1 MSTPGTATAKT
12 ILYRKTV
19 CFGLA
24 SQAIN
29 FATAAS
35 LGHRVQVS
43 IPVDLM
49 NKYFYWVRNNNFAS
63 PVGRFRN
70 ADPAGVDTFSA
81 SLAEAFNGDYT
92 DLDGVAKGLNF
103 SSSALDMDN
112 NLKRHADGNSAN
124 DLVMAY
130 LMFKCFGSSAYD
142 PTDIIYNLEDAFGM
156 LTSEQLADAIKDS
169 LLIEDGKANAVTA
182 TSPASLNKGEVDAMF
197 RGFLAADPMRYFKD
211 GKQIEGLFETTATE
225 DYEGNWCFT
234 VGDKIEVPLQLVFTE
249 AVNVLSV
256 QDNVA
261 NPSSST
267 PDQVYTN
274 VIEGEAGYAQGSG
287 TPVGSAAATAAKK
300 NVIPIR
306 LQIVCA
312 APSVTGGS
320 TGSSAFDAT
329 SRPALQFAAQANAIF
344 YTHANYDV
352 QTAIVAMAAGG
363 SGTYRYEITPAV
375 SGVAMNEDTGI
386 VTFTPSG
393 QAASTNSVTV
403 KLWDKVV
410 YTADPLTV
418 ALTKD
423 IKITLDAGEV
433 AAAGPTAITLTAA
446 GLRAVTS
453 NTSYTFTNASGS
465 NGLINYIDASGLP
478 VGTPDNAVANGASV
492 TLTSPAGAV
501 NAVFSI

>member
-1 MSTPGTATAKT
+1 MSTPGTARAQT

-24 SQAIN
+24 NQQIN

-49 NKYFYWVRNNNFAS
+49 NQYFYWTRDEGVVS
-63 PVGRFRN
+63 PVGRFTN
-70 ADPAGVDTFSA
+70 APSGVPTFNA
-81 SLAEAFNGDYT
+81 SLVAAFNGDYT

-112 NLKRHADGNSAN
+112 NLKRDVRGNSAN

-142 PTDIIYNLEDAFGM
+142 PTDIIYNLEDAFNM

-169 LLIEDGKANAVTA
+169 LLVEDGKAALVTP
-182 TSPASLNKGEVDAMF
+182 TSAAGLNKGEVDAMF
-197 RGFLAADPMRYFKD
+197 RGFLAADPMRYFKN
-211 GKQIEGLFETTATE
+211 GTQIEGLFETTVNQ

-234 VGDKIEVPLQLVFTE
+234 IGDKIEVPLQLVFTE

-256 QDNVA
+256 QDNIA

-267 PDQVYTN
+267 PDEVYTN
-274 VIEGEAGYAQGSG
+274 IIEGEANYAVGSG
-287 TPVGSAAATAAKK
+287 TPAGTAAATAAKK

-312 APSVTGGS
+312 APSVAGGS
-320 TGSSAFDAT
+320 TGSSAVASTD
-329 SRPALQFAAQANAIF
+329 RPLLQVAAKANAIF
-344 YTHANYDV
+344 YTHANYDE

-363 SGTYRYEITPAV
+363 SGAYNYTYAPAV
-375 SGVAMNEDTGI
+375 AGATMNLLTGVL
-386 VTFTPSG
+386 TFAPSG
-393 QAASTNSVTV
+393 QAASRTAVVVTI
-403 KLWDKVV
+403 KDAADL
-410 YTADPLTV
+410 TAAGVTANV
-418 ALTKD
+418 N
-423 IKITLDAGEV
+423 ITLDAGDV
-433 AAAGPTAITLTAA
+433 TSTTFTLTTGNYPIMNSPVTA
-446 GLRAVTS
+446 GT
-453 NTSYTFTNASGS
+453 TYTFVNNYTSTAFVTFKDINNETLGS
-465 NGLINYIDASGLP
+465 VSSISVGLNG
-478 VGTPDNAVANGASV
+478 
-492 TLTSPAGAV
+492 TLAAPTGAV
-501 NAVFSI
+501 SVIFA

>member
-1 MSTPGTATAKT
+1 MSTPGTARAQT

-24 SQAIN
+24 NQTIN
-29 FATAAS
+29 FATAGS

-49 NKYFYWVRNNNFAS
+49 NKYFYWVRDEDVVS

-70 ADPAGVDTFSA
+70 APSGVDTFA
-81 SLAEAFNGDYT
+81 AMLAEAFNGDYT

-112 NLKRHADGNSAN
+112 NLKRDAGGNSAN

-169 LLIEDGKANAVTA
+169 LLVEEAKAAAVTP
-182 TSPASLNKGEVDAMF
+182 TTEASFNKGEVDAMF

-211 GKQIEGLFETTATE
+211 GTQIAGLFETTVSD
-225 DYEGNWCFT
+225 DYSGNWCFT
-234 VGDKIEVPLQLVFTE
+234 VGDKIEIPLQLVFT
-249 AVNVLSV
+249 APVNVLSV

-267 PDQVYTN
+267 PDDVYTN
-274 VIEGEAGYAQGSG
+274 FIEGEAGYAVGSG
-287 TPVGSAAATAAKK
+287 TPVGTAAATAAKK

-312 APSVTGGS
+312 APIGTS
-320 TGSSAFDAT
+320 TGSSAVDPG
-329 SRPALQFAAQANAIF
+329 SSPALQFAAQANAIF

-410 YTADPLTV
+410 YTANNAAV

-433 AAAGPTAITLTAA
+433 AAAAPTAVRLTAEGTTTVTAGTTYDFANISGSDGNIVFRNASALPIGTPYLLANGGGVTTLTA
-446 GLRAVTS
+446 
-453 NTSYTFTNASGS
+453 
-465 NGLINYIDASGLP
+465 
-478 VGTPDNAVANGASV
+478 
-492 TLTSPAGAV
+492 PAGAV
-501 NAVFSI
+501 DILFSNT